1 MAPSQRDTEAGTD
14 AEVRFVDPTQPLSP
28 AAQEALERRSL
39 EEHEL
44 AIAAALRR
52 R

>member
-14 AEVRFVDPTQPLSP
+14 AEVRFADPNQPLSP
-28 AAQEALERRSL
+28 AAQEALDRRSL